1 MDEPIFIRKLRIIAD
16 VLAPVAGESVLVV
29 DIHIGSLHD
38 QPDSGLTRASQTVF
52 GVDLALVPVDI

>member
-16 VLAPVAGESVLVV
+16 VLAPVAGGSMLGVV
-29 DIHIGSLHD
+29 IHIGSLHD
-38 QPDSGLTRASQTVF
+38 QPDSGLTKASQTVF